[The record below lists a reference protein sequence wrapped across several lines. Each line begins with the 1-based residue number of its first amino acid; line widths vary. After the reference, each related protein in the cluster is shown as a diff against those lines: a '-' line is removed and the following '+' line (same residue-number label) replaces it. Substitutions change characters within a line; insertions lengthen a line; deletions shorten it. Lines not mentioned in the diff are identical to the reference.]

1 MRRRCPGC
9 VFTTRPRTEEFSCD
23 AGGRVESQDEDDAP
37 AVRVCPRPRRPL
49 SGAHRSR
56 CPRFP
61 ARRGRRGR
69 RPRER
74 RACCLLR
81 AWCPI
86 RPRGLAQDASEL
98 RPALAPVPP
107 RARSTAVRPPVG
119 GARARPD
126 HPAGAGACRSVL
138 PLTAVASALAP
149 LLRSV
154 AALAFAAATAEA
166 FAPSP
171 LAAARPAKVYWRV
184 RACAL
189 LDGVSGDARS
199 SRGHVRRCCRAC
211 APSTRERHLTCGA
224 GPFRRMCAQVP
235 PPSLAS
241 R

>member
-1 MRRRCPGC
+1 MRRRCPGWR
-9 VFTTRPRTEEFSCD
+9 FTTRPRTEEFSCD

-37 AVRVCPRPRRPL
+37 AVRVCPRPRRPP

-149 LLRSV
+149 LCAVLLRWPLLPPRPRPLRPRRLPPPGLPRYIGVSV
-154 AALAFAAATAEA
+154 PARCSMLCLAMPGRRAATCAAAVAHA
-166 FAPSP
+166 HHPP
-171 LAAARPAKVYWRV
+171 
-184 RACAL
+184 
-189 LDGVSGDARS
+189 GSGI
-199 SRGHVRRCCRAC
+199 
-211 APSTRERHLTCGA
+211 
-224 GPFRRMCAQVP
+224 
-235 PPSLAS
+235 
-241 R
+241 